1 MKSAL
6 QYVNDVN
13 GNIQAV
19 QIPVMDWKNL
29 LNKLKKYEQIL
40 KVKSDLSKAFSEV
53 EQMQKGTLKKQT
65 LSSFLD
71 DL

>member
-29 LNKLKKYEQIL
+29 LNKLKKYEQLL
-40 KVKSDLSKAFSEV
+40 KIKSELTKAFSEV
-53 EQMQKGTLKKQT
+53 EQMQKGILKKQT

-71 DL
+71 EL